1 MLMLTIILALIVPAL
16 FVLVQ
21 DGRVVMLRKPL
32 VGGEG
37 IPVLVYFHLPLILF
51 LNGLH

>member
-1 MLMLTIILALIVPAL
+1 MLMFTLILALIVPTL

-32 VGGEG
+32 VGGECVS
-37 IPVLVYFHLPLILF
+37 VLVYFHLPLILF